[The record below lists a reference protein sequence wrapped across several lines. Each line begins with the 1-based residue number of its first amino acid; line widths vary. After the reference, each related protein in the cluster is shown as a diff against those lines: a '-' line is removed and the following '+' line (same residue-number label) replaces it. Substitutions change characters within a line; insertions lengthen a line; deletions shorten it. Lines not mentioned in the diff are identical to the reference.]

1 MNLFPSVFARSI
13 SRIGPCI
20 LRGMDSEQS
29 RLGGDWREDARAAVR
44 HLSSAQ
50 DLTPAAAAA
59 LLALEAALLD
69 ENAPPA
75 AVGSTTET
83 WPVLT
88 RTAQVHGTV
97 FHPGTSTQA
106 VIDEAVSYYEFEQQP
121 PRVASRES
129 VLDRFGA
136 QLSRLTDSP
145 PKD

>member
-13 SRIGPCI
+13 GRIGPGI
-20 LRGMDSEQS
+20 LRGMDTEQS
-29 RLGGDWREDARAAVR
+29 RTGGDWREDARAAVK
-44 HLSSAQ
+44 HLSSAK
-50 DLTPAAAAA
+50 DLTPGAAAA

-69 ENAPPA
+69 ANALPA
-75 AVGSTTET
+75 SSASAAKA

-106 VIDEAVSYYEFEQQP
+106 VIDEAVRYYEFEQQP

-136 QLSRLTDSP
+136 HLARLTEEKP
-145 PKD
+145 EH